1 MDDFKVIDIDKN
13 GDKVQIGDF
22 IVNIDVIS
30 NEGLMTMRKLLPK
43 DAYKVVKNR
52 KSARLC
58 RLRKKEKTCMLAQ
71 SYDELREENQ
81 HLKRELDELK
91 RVLSERSE

>member
-1 MDDFKVIDIDKN
+1 M
-13 GDKVQIGDF
+13 
-22 IVNIDVIS
+22 IS
-30 NEGLMTMRKLLPK
+30 NEGLMNMRKLLPK

-58 RLRKKEKTCMLAQ
+58 RLRKKEKTITLAQ

-91 RVLSERSE
+91 RVLSEKSEQDASLQE